1 MDPNANLKEL
11 LELAHHLIYETENV
25 EDMDRDALEL
35 VAHDAIR
42 MAELLFALDGW
53 IKGGGFL
60 PTEWRRP

>member
-11 LELAHHLIYETENV
+11 LELAESINRSEDV

-35 VAHDAIR
+35 VATDAVR